1 MAKVLFVIAEKD
13 FRDIEYF
20 TPKMILENAGHGVKT
35 ASNGKAGE
43 IAVGADGGEVKIDV
57 DLAEVNA
64 GDFDAVVFVGG
75 PGALENLDNEQSY
88 RLTREISAERKLLAA
103 ICVAPVILAKAGVL
117 KNRKAT
123 AWTSASD
130 KSAVEILI
138 NNKVEFV
145 DKDVVED
152 GNIITANGPK
162 SAEKFG
168 GKLKNPLSDFL
179 DKGLKVITYYSQSGM
194 V

>member
-1 MAKVLFVIAEKD
+1 MAKVLFVIAKKD

-20 TPKMILENAGHGVKT
+20 APKTILESAGHSVKT

-43 IAVGADGGEVKIDV
+43 IAVGADGGEAKIDI
-57 DLAEVNA
+57 DIADVNA
-64 GDFDAVVFVGG
+64 ENFDAVVFVGG

-88 RLTREISAERKLLAA
+88 RLAREISAERKLLAA

-123 AWTSASD
+123 AWTSVSD
-130 KSAVEILI
+130 KSAVEILKS
-138 NNKVEFV
+138 NKAEFV
-145 DKDVVED
+145 DEDVVGD

-168 GKLKNPLSDFL
+168 EKLKKSLVRFF
-179 DKGLKVITYYSQSGM
+179 GQGF
-194 V
+194 